1 MVNERQDP
9 PPVQQPAENRC
20 HPETYNDD
28 AVIAAA
34 GSTRRQ
40 CTVWIE
46 EAAKAGY
53 RVDPQHLTPVQTVA
67 IGAALWLRGQTIPK
81 KRILPLFHTL
91 LAAHPTGGD
100 WMIVARARSINIE
113 HAPFEASLRFGDHR
127 TPIAF
132 DPQDFL
138 ERLDLE

>member
-1 MVNERQDP
+1 MNERKDP
-9 PPVQQPAENRC
+9 PPVQQPAENRAQ
-20 HPETYNDD
+20 PETYTDD

-40 CTVWIE
+40 CTVWVQ

-53 RVDPQHLTPVQTVA
+53 RVDPQHLTAVEAVT
-67 IGAALWLRGQTIPK
+67 IGAALWLGGQTISK
-81 KRILPLFHTL
+81 KRILPVFHAL

-113 HAPFEASLRFGDHR
+113 HAPFEASLRFGDRR

-138 ERLDLE
+138 ERLDPH